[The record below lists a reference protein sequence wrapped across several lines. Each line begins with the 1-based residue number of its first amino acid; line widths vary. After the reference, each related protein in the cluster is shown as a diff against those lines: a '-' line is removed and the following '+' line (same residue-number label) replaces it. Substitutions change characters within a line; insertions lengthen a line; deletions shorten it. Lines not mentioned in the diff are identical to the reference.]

1 MSARPEASAR
11 LPAAG
16 SARLPAART
25 VVGAEVLVVDH
36 DPRVH
41 DGMTPLMDSVDLHAT
56 CVDDP
61 ATAFVRVQ
69 ESFFSVVLV
78 DLDTPV
84 PSGGVEV
91 IRELHRLSPTSMILA
106 LTPRR
111 SFEDAVAAV
120 RAGAIDVV
128 LKAPESVPYLTS
140 RVVEAAGLAVGRREV
155 EAALAEARD
164 VQGEFLDRFMEAE
177 RRAADL
183 TDRLA
188 GKDPAR
194 SLSFD
199 NLAVLLIDE
208 VDSLRDTLTEAAPA
222 GFRFVHAASGGEGLD
237 RMTSDNFHYALVSE
251 ELADLPASMIVA
263 ALRRQNPETVI
274 LTFRGPGLGGHVSLM
289 ESQGPR
295 VLMPSFEDG
304 SELAARLDEMAEAFR
319 ARARERRYLQ
329 AFRERHYDFLRRFV
343 QLKTK
348 IERALD
354 DGPG

>member
-1 MSARPEASAR
+1 MADPTRTSGASRA
-11 LPAAG
+11 
-16 SARLPAART
+16 
-25 VVGAEVLVVDH
+25 VVGAEVLVIDQ

-41 DGMTPLMDSVDLHAT
+41 DGMTPLLSAVELHVT
-56 CVDDP
+56 CVGDP
-61 ATAFVRVQ
+61 AAGLARVQ
-69 ESFFSVVLV
+69 EQFFAVVLV
-78 DLDTPV
+78 DVDTPT
-84 PSGGVEV
+84 PSGGIEV
-91 IRELHRLSPTSMILA
+91 IRELHRLSPTSMIIG

-120 RAGAIDVV
+120 RAGAIDLV
-128 LKAPESVPYLTS
+128 LKAPDSVPYLRS
-140 RVVEAAGLAVGRREV
+140 RVVEAAAMSVGRRELDAVLV
-155 EAALAEARD
+155 EIRD
-164 VQGEFLDRFMEAE
+164 TQGDFLDRFMEAD

-183 TDRLA
+183 AERVA

-194 SLSFD
+194 SISFD

-208 VDSLRDTLTEAAPA
+208 VDELRETLTEAAPA

-237 RMTSDNFHYALVSE
+237 RMSSDTFHYALVSE
-251 ELADLPASMIVA
+251 QLGDLPPSMIVS
-263 ALRRQNPETVI
+263 ALRAQNPETVI
-274 LTFRGPGLGGHVSLM
+274 MTFRGPGEGGSVSLI

-295 VLMPSFEDG
+295 VIMPRFEDG

-343 QLKTK
+343 AIKTK
-348 IERALD
+348 IDRAMN

>member
-1 MSARPEASAR
+1 MADPTRTS
-11 LPAAG
+11 G
-16 SARLPAART
+16 SARAI
-25 VVGAEVLVVDH
+25 VGAEVLVIDQ

-41 DGMTPLMDSVDLHAT
+41 DGMGPLLSAVDLHVT
-56 CVDDP
+56 CVGDP
-61 ATAFVRVQ
+61 AAGLARAQ
-69 ESFFSVVLV
+69 EQFFSVALV

-84 PSGGVEV
+84 PSGGLEV
-91 IRELHRLSPTSMILA
+91 IRELHRVSPTTMIIA

-120 RAGAIDVV
+120 RAGAVDLV
-128 LKAPESVPYLTS
+128 LKAPDSISYLRT
-140 RVVEAAGLAVGRREV
+140 RVVEAAGMSVGRREV
-155 EAALAEARD
+155 DAVLAEIRD
-164 VQGEFLDRFMEAE
+164 VQGDFLDRFMEAE

-199 NLAVLLIDE
+199 TLAVLLVDE
-208 VDSLRDTLTEAAPA
+208 VDSLRDTLIEAAPA
-222 GFRFVHAASGGEGLD
+222 GFRFVHAASGGESLD
-237 RMTSDNFHYALVSE
+237 RMGSDTFHYALVSE
-251 ELADLPASMIVA
+251 ELHDLPSSMIVS
-263 ALRRQNPETVI
+263 ALRRQSPETVI
-274 LTFRGPGLGGHVSLM
+274 LTFRGPGQGASVTLVEAG
-289 ESQGPR
+289 GPR
-295 VLMPSFEDG
+295 VIMPKFEDG

-343 QLKTK
+343 DLKTK
-348 IERALD
+348 IERALN